1 MSLISSELFERALV
15 APLDNANRLYI
26 GTQPTANVT
35 PTDLLTVNGSISATS
50 INSGGNAGLASAYN
64 PIFCGGRIAI
74 VSGVVV
80 SVVIGV
86 AGAEAVMVAL
96 SPGGAVV

>member
-1 MSLISSELFERALV
+1 MVSPAR
-15 APLDNANRLYI
+15 
-26 GTQPTANVT
+26 VT
-35 PTDLLTVNGSISATS
+35 VGVIL
-50 INSGGNAGLASAYN
+50 
-64 PIFCGGRIAI
+64 AI